1 MSLGVGLPMM
11 KLKPGKCGTR
21 SGMGVREACLEA
33 GSERASK
40 TETLDKSKS
49 GENYRIAIGRKRDD
63 GKYPVEYVD
72 VPSGKEMYDFFE
84 TSARDYSERRKREGK
99 KALRKDAP
107 IAATFIIKPEME
119 KVGDWSE
126 KDVRKFALQSL
137 GAWTGV
143 WGHPPDYVIVHM
155 DEGGPHIHI
164 FDRMLDAN
172 GDYRMSKVVT
182 RSKLCEWHSKY
193 VEHMNEQ
200 GFDVDAH
207 DGLNEDGSP
216 RTHSGQSAKEHAKQE
231 AFNKKQAAERAEFE
245 EQKAELE
252 KQKKQVE
259 RDRMR
264 WLAETQVL
272 EARRQDV
279 SEREFA
285 IKDKERDSLRRVDDA
300 KRALNRRESR
310 LDERERVLAGR
321 ERTVEQREQA
331 VTERERAVKDV
342 ENEREQQ
349 MEQVKREVEAYKTE
363 QMGHARSRASEYE
376 ARRKAEADAR
386 VKVEV
391 GRKVEAIDAE
401 LDGYR
406 ARKRAAIEDEADKQ
420 VKRLSEPIDEQVRN
434 VVGNR
439 PFDFVADVLDEA
451 ARRLDEE
458 GLKFTTGEPFSGLL
472 KDAAEWCRTLSAVAL
487 DENEMGDK
495 VLDVRRGLRTWA
507 GTYFKRMIEANIAR
521 PVSIDVP
528 SPVSVTAPP
537 PAEVYGVDDQKDDDW
552 YSF

>member
-49 GENYRIAIGRKRDD
+49 GENYRIAIGQKRDD

-119 KVGDWSE
+119 KAGDWSE
-126 KDVRKFALQSL
+126 HDVRKFALQSL

-193 VEHMNEQ
+193 VEYMNEQ

-231 AFNKKQAAERAEFE
+231 AFDKKQAVERAEFE
-245 EQKAELE
+245 KQKAQLDDAMHQVYEHGLE
-252 KQKKQVE
+252 VDKREREVAEREDALKRERKLADARIRKANEICAQNGERSAEIAKWEKSVE
-259 RDRMR
+259 R
-264 WLAETQVL
+264 
-272 EARRQDV
+272 
-279 SEREFA
+279 
-285 IKDKERDSLRRVDDA
+285 
-300 KRALNRRESR
+300 
-310 LDERERVLAGR
+310 
-321 ERTVEQREQA
+321 REQA
-331 VTERERAVKDV
+331 VENV
-342 ENEREQQ
+342 EARRKQQ

-363 QMGHARSRASEYE
+363 QMERAKSRASEYE
-376 ARRKAEADAR
+376 ERRKAEVDAL
-386 VKVEV
+386 VKVEA

-434 VVGNR
+434 VVGNN

-472 KDAAEWCRTLSAVAL
+472 KDAAEWCRTLSVVAL

-495 VLDVRRGLRTWA
+495 VLDVRRGLRTWV
-507 GTYFKRMIEANIAR
+507 GTYFKRTIEANIVR

-528 SPVSVTAPP
+528 SPVSVMAPP

>member
-49 GENYRIAIGRKRDD
+49 GENYRIAFGPRRPDGR
-63 GKYPVEYVD
+63 YPIEYVD

-119 KVGDWSE
+119 KTANWDEGNVKRFAIDSLRAW
-126 KDVRKFALQSL
+126 KD
-137 GAWTGV
+137 V
-143 WGHPPDYVIVHM
+143 WGHVPDYAIVHM
-155 DEGGPHIHI
+155 DEGGPHIHVL
-164 FDRMLDAN
+164 DRMLDAN

-182 RSKLCEWHSKY
+182 RSKLCEWHAKY
-193 VEHMNEQ
+193 VDEMN
-200 GFDVDAH
+200 GRGYGVDAH

-231 AFNKKQAAERAEFE
+231 AFDREQAAERAEFE
-245 EQKAELE
+245 RQKAKLE
-252 KQKKQVE
+252 KQKEQVE
-259 RDRMR
+259 RDRLR
-264 WLAETQVL
+264 LDAHS
-272 EARRQDV
+272 RDV
-279 SEREFA
+279 SRRKAAVE
-285 IKDKERDSLRRVDDA
+285 DKERDSQRRANKA
-300 KRALNRRESR
+300 KRALDRRESR
-310 LDERERVLAGR
+310 VD
-321 ERTVEQREQA
+321 
-331 VTERERAVKDV
+331 ERERAVTAREKAV
-342 ENEREQQ
+342 ESIEDERKQQ

-363 QMGHARSRASEYE
+363 QMERARSRVSEYE
-376 ARRKAEADAR
+376 EKRKAEADAR

-434 VVGNR
+434 VVGND

-472 KDAAEWCRTLSAVAL
+472 KDAAEWCRTLSVVAL

-495 VLDVRRGLRTWA
+495 VLDVRRGLRTWV
-507 GTYFKRMIEANIAR
+507 GTHFKRTIEANIAR

-552 YSF
+552 YCF